1 MKLTRFIIQLNKRG
15 KQMIIGLDDTDS
27 KEGMCTTYL
36 AAVLIEKLA
45 SFGRIQ
51 GYPLLI
57 RLNPN
62 IIYKTRGNA
71 AMAIPI
77 ELNRGED
84 AETVM
89 KMVIDLVEEMA

>member
-1 MKLTRFIIQLNKRG
+1 MKLPRFIIRLNKRG

-45 SFGRIQ
+45 AFARVE
-51 GYPLLI
+51 GYPLLV

-71 AMAIPI
+71 GNSHRV
-77 ELNRGED
+77 EKKRGCRGCQED
-84 AETVM
+84 GH
-89 KMVIDLVEEMA
+89 